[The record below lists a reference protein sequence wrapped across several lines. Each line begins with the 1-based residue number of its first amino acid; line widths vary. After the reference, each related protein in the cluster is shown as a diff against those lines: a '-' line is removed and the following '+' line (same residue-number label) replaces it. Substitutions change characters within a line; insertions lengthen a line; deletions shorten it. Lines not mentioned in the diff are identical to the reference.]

1 MLNMKRN
8 KAVGVFAALMIHAVG
23 SWIISE
29 TIMFNQMLTLL
40 GHSMLGYHNLALRG
54 FPDVLA
60 WLSFLCS
67 RYATLEE
74 SIVLFVVILLIE
86 LLTGLKR
93 VRSMRFKVPNRDI

>member
-1 MLNMKRN
+1 MYWH
-8 KAVGVFAALMIHAVG
+8 G
-23 SWIISE
+23 
-29 TIMFNQMLTLL
+29 
-40 GHSMLGYHNLALRG
+40 
-54 FPDVLA
+54 
-60 WLSFLCS
+60 S